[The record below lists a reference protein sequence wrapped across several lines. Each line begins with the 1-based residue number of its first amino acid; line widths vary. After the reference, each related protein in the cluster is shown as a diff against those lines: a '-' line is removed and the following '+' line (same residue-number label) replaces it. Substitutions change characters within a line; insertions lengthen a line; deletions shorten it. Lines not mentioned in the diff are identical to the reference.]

1 MSRTNFGQTKN
12 LRDKTLKMTII
23 AEKISEIL
31 KKKNLSYL
39 KLIKKIDYPES
50 PFYQMLRGDRP
61 FSDIVMEKIL
71 PILEVSQE
79 EFEGWI
85 LADKCSREI
94 IELALKAKK
103 EIYNT
108 HCHSERSEES
118 QRSFENTQDDTHCHC
133 EPPKEAWQSNNSSNK
148 SSNINIL
155 TTKIDSILHAKGM
168 SRTALS
174 KEIKYNQSALNKM
187 ILGRRSISKPVF
199 KKLSAVLGVS
209 QNEIMSWIIADKYTL
224 KTLKSAFCFYLPKF

>member
-1 MSRTNFGQTKN
+1 MLVIT
-12 LRDKTLKMTII
+12 
-23 AEKISEIL
+23 EKIDQIL
-31 KKKNLSYL
+31 KEKELSRY
-39 KLIKKIDYPES
+39 KLSKLFNCSESAIHQMITGKIS
-50 PFYQMLRGDRP
+50 
-61 FSDIVMEKIL
+61 FSEKIMEKIL

-85 LADKCSREI
+85 LADKCSGKI

-103 EIYNT
+103 EIYNI

-118 QRSFENTQDDTHCHC
+118 QRSFENAQDDTHCHC
-133 EPPKEAWQSNNSSNK
+133 EPPKKAWQSNNSSNK
-148 SSNINIL
+148 SSDISIL

-174 KEIKYNQSALNKM
+174 REIKYNQSALNKM
-187 ILGRRSISKPVF
+187 ILGRRSISKPVLE
-199 KKLSAVLGVS
+199 KLSVVLGVS
-209 QNEIMSWIIADKYTL
+209 QDEIMSWIIADKYTL